1 MEIQVSTKL
10 TADMEK
16 ESQKKIKLLFKI
28 ALIVGIIGL
37 FAYVIIGVICFEE
50 GEEPFWLEIELLIS
64 SLLFALGLVIPIT
77 LNVITKKSLKTV
89 ENMVNQ
95 YQFHEENFIVASYRG
110 EEKIAEVKHYYH
122 EITKVRLTE
131 HYIYLHIGIRGAYP
145 IALTQLTEEEKDWLL
160 HLKKK
165 S

>member
-37 FAYVIIGVICFEE
+37 FAYVIIGVVCFEE

-95 YQFHEENFIVASYRG
+95 YQFHEGNFIVASYR
-110 EEKIAEVKHYYH
+110 EQEKIAEVKHYYH

-131 HYIYLHIGIRGAYP
+131 NYIYLHIGIRGAYP
-145 IALTQLTEEEKDWLL
+145 IALMQLTEEEKDWLL